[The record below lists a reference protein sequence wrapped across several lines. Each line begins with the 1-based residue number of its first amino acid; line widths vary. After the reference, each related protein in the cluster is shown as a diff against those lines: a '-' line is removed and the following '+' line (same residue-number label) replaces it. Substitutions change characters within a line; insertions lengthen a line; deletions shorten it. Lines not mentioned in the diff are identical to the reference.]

1 MVPLLSMKEEP
12 RMEPS
17 LGLIFPQFAFCVK
30 VCSAKGETSAFWKP
44 GLTKPK
50 LRGQTC
56 ATVNRFHTLEGSVPT
71 VDVRPSTSSTLAFFR
86 DLPALSVLPN
96 CTWCFPSLV
105 PNCLV
110 SWIFYCN
117 FLCLI
122 YFKVAKCFHK
132 ERAVKLF
139 RNEEDSKTSV
149 SFVSVLGSAW

>member
-1 MVPLLSMKEEP
+1 MKEKP
-12 RMEPS
+12 RVELS
-17 LGLIFPQFAFCVK
+17 LMLVFPKFYFWVK
-30 VCSAKGETSAFWKP
+30 MCSASRDTSAFWKP

-50 LRGQTC
+50 ILGKPC
-56 ATVNRFHTLEGSVPT
+56 ATVKRFHTLEGTMPT
-71 VDVRPSTSSTLAFFR
+71 VDVRPSTSLHFSIFSGTCQ
-86 DLPALSVLPN
+86 PLSVLPI
-96 CTWCFPSLV
+96 CTWCFPQLV

-132 ERAVKLF
+132 ERTVKLF